1 MERGRW
7 LVRLADGREVLVRAE
22 RLETWAVLRSMLV
35 FFETLFSTVQHQLTD
50 FTDFPSQH
58 NDIVV
63 S

>member
-1 MERGRW
+1 M
-7 LVRLADGREVLVRAE
+7 RLADGREVLVRAE